1 MTDNALETLSNEDDS
16 QGGTVVSKTPD
27 EAKAD
32 AAAEDAKD
40 GEPSES
46 TKAKAGGTS
55 QHDKQSGKSED
66 HGHR

>member
-1 MTDNALETLSNEDDS
+1 MTDNDLETLSNEDDS

-32 AAAEDAKD
+32 AVAEDAKG

-46 TKAKAGGTS
+46 TEARASGTS
-55 QHDKQSGKSED
+55 PHDKQSGKSED
-66 HGHR
+66 HGHK